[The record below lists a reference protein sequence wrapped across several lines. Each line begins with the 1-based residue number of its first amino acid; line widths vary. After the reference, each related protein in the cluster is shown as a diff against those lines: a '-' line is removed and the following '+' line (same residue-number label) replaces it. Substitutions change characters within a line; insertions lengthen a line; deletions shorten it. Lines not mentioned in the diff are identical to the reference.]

1 MHHEIIEMQ
10 KYKFKAEDK
19 LLLPSQFHINLDIT
33 EIDDLTYS
41 KNIKVFTE
49 ILFHKNQ

>member
-1 MHHEIIEMQ
+1 MHHEVIEMQ
-10 KYKFKAEDK
+10 KYKFKSEDK
-19 LLLPSQFHINLDIT
+19 LLLAPQFHNNLDIT

-49 ILFHKNQ
+49 TSKF